1 MSQQSLKNYQTL
13 KICSEV
19 DGLCASGRNSPLV
32 RVYTPAPHGYQATLT
47 FTNSAS
53 PGIACGPL
61 YYSHS
66 TLRLIILL
74 NFLANQSNNAEN
86 KRCSSRVSK
95 TTTTIKSDQK
105 TTDTAHFYTSAWY
118 LSHSWILLPV

>member
-53 PGIACGPL
+53 PGIACG
-61 YYSHS
+61 
-66 TLRLIILL
+66 TLTQRCILL
-74 NFLANQSNNAEN
+74 FCLIFLPTNAIML
-86 KRCSSRVSK
+86 KIRGVAAVS
-95 TTTTIKSDQK
+95 QK
-105 TTDTAHFYTSAWY
+105 P
-118 LSHSWILLPV
+118 LQP